1 MTKQEVLR
9 TAGASDAED
18 RENLVLDV
26 ELPDEKTLL
35 SLGEKGYVT
44 ARYKAVDGAGNMTE
58 RLVKMGIT
66 ESGIY
71 QGQYRDGNAIVLR
84 KSRFGMSIL
93 PVKRKSYRLS
103 RHRRRKSRFFLMNC
117 LYPSENTR
125 NILGIA

>member
-1 MTKQEVLR
+1 MK
-9 TAGASDAED
+9 
-18 RENLVLDV
+18 
-26 ELPDEKTLL
+26 KTLL

-84 KSRFGMSIL
+84 KIDQTYYNKKTEEAGGLMEESLWYVDPACKEKIL
-93 PVKRKSYRLS
+93 QTFTAQEEEEPVFSYELS
-103 RHRRRKSRFFLMNC
+103 L
-117 LYPSENTR
+117 SE
-125 NILGIA
+125 

>member
-71 QGQYRDGNAIVLR
+71 QGQYRDGSHCTAKDRPDPI
-84 KSRFGMSIL
+84 II
-93 PVKRKSYRLS
+93 
-103 RHRRRKSRFFLMNC
+103 RRQKKQA
-117 LYPSENTR
+117 
-125 NILGIA
+125 G